1 MDDSLNENVKENGFL
16 RYLFEI
22 LLGVSLCA
30 VIVLFVINSTLVN
43 KHHFITKLD
52 ENNYY
57 SELHNTIKEEMSKP
71 VTDAGMYLTV
81 LDEVT
86 KVEEV
91 KTEFDKVIEVLFNG
105 GEVDINT
112 ATVEDRIFNNIEK
125 FLNETN
131 IKVDPTSI
139 DLLVSNLLDIYT
151 ENLTFKGKLEEY
163 SANLTKVNDIL
174 TIITI
179 FSVGVLIGSGA
190 YIIFVSKKSPIGTAS
205 ITLGLVMF
213 AGYFLV
219 KSFGNIESI
228 TMYNETLSEM
238 MRNMIYYVLDKVSI
252 VGIVG
257 LIIGIISAIF
267 GGYNFLNK

>member
-30 VIVLFVINSTLVN
+30 VIVLFIINSTLVN

-238 MRNMIYYVLDKVSI
+238 MRNMIYDVLDKVSI

-257 LIIGIISAIF
+257 LIIGIISAIL